1 MKVAYS
7 LHLHHPEIMFLKSRE
22 PELIE
27 EMDREDCDITM
38 LHNTYR
44 QFRYINSLLSK
55 WRHIYSHEIKP
66 VLMSQNSTSLLDIG
80 FGGGDITRSI
90 EKWASL
96 DGFDINI
103 TAIDPDKRAYK
114 YCHETY
120 TDSSI
125 EWKKCRSTDLVADG
139 KKYDIVIS
147 NHVLHH
153 LKDDE
158 VLKLLEESEQLS
170 TQKVLF
176 NDIERSAIGYFLFS
190 SLSRIFFHNSFI
202 TKDGLTSIRR
212 SFKGSE
218 LKKLIPKNWRVKR
231 SFPFRIFLVHER

>member
-1 MKVAYS
+1 MAYS
-7 LHLHHPEIMFLKSRE
+7 VHIHRHKIMFLGKRK

-27 EMDREDCDITM
+27 EMDRANCDVTK
-38 LHNTYR
+38 LHNTYK
-44 QFRYINSLLSK
+44 QFHYINSLLSK
-55 WRHIYSHEIKP
+55 WKYIYIHEIKP
-66 VLMSQNSTSLLDIG
+66 VLLSQTSTSLLDIG

-90 EKWASL
+90 EKWATS

-103 TAIDPDKRAYK
+103 TAIDPDQRAYK
-114 YCHETY
+114 YCKKTY
-120 TDSSI
+120 PGSDI
-125 EWKKCRSTDLVADG
+125 KWKQCRSTDLVADG

-176 NDIERSAIGYFLFS
+176 NDIERSAIGYLLFNGI
-190 SLSRIFFHNSFI
+190 SRLFFHNSFI

-212 SFKGSE
+212 SYKSSE
-218 LKKLIPKNWRVKR
+218 LRKLTPNNWNVKR
-231 SFPFRIFLVHER
+231 SFPFRLFLIHEK